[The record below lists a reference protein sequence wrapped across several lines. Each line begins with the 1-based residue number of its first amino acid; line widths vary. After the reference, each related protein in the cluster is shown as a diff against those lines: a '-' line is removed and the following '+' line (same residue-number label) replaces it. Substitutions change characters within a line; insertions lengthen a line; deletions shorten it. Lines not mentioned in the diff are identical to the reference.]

1 MNCENH
7 GALLV
12 VTVTNTIHFDIREG
26 GREPGRGRENDME
39 KGTQRCVERWG
50 MYSCIIITTFIKCCQ
65 VSYGF
70 VCSPDGVTAG
80 HLTVYIWL
88 LIRRIYR

>member
-26 GREPGRGRENDME
+26 GREGGREPGRGRENDICGE
-39 KGTQRCVERWG
+39 GEIYTQRCVEERWG
-50 MYSCIIITTFIKCCQ
+50 MYSCIRITTFIKCCQ

-80 HLTVYIWL
+80 HLTVYV
-88 LIRRIYR
+88 